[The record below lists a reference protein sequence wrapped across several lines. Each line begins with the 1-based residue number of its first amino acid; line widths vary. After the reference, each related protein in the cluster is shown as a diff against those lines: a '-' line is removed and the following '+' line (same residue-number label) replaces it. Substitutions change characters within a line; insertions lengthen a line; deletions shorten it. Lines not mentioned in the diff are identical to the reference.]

1 MGSKPK
7 LTDEVRGIVDACR
20 VLVESRRRGAQVND
34 IEDNVQDACVR
45 ALEVSE
51 PHAIHNPAG
60 YLTRIARNLFIDKR
74 RRRLRDARLFEH
86 SRDAAFVA
94 DEQPNPEQCLVGK
107 QLLAA
112 ILWEI
117 DDLPPRC
124 RETFLMH
131 RFENMSYPAIA
142 KRMGISVSMVEKH
155 IGAAMLRLQKVRKRE
170 EGASSGDR

>member
-1 MGSKPK
+1 M
-7 LTDEVRGIVDACR
+7 
-20 VLVESRRRGAQVND
+20 GAQAND

-51 PHAIHNPAG
+51 PHAVQNPIG
-60 YLTRIARNLFIDKR
+60 YLTRIARNLFIDKQR
-74 RRRLRDARLFEH
+74 RKLRDARLFEH
-86 SRDAAFVA
+86 SCDAVFVA
-94 DEQPNPEQCLVGK
+94 DEQPNPEQCLVDK

-112 ILWEI
+112 ILSEI
-117 DDLPPRC
+117 DGLPPRC

-155 IGAAMLRLQKVRKRE
+155 IGAAMLRLEKVRKRE
-170 EGASSGDR
+170 EGTFSGDR